1 MSRDFELLRKA
12 ELGGKA
18 TRRTARRG
26 LLFSEFAG
34 SAGNRRL
41 PSGSGPVE
49 QRRSRESEWA
59 RVLMVVRKRWQVTLL
74 FAVIVLC
81 ASAVAVFL
89 IKPEYEPSARLEID
103 PPGSETFSMQPG
115 WGSINEVQYLETHAQ
130 NLQTDDLAIAVI
142 RKLGLDKHPDFGP
155 KGSAESASVDPS
167 RLTAA
172 ENYALR
178 IFRSRLKVLHDPNS
192 RVITVSMTAHDPQV
206 AAKVTNTLV
215 QTFVDRTLKMRHDAI
230 AGSRLW
236 LEGQLE
242 GVRGKVEQA
251 NRDLAAFQK
260 QTGVAD
266 IDEGRNTFGDVMAE
280 LNKQEA
286 QVKSERAQLG
296 SLIQKGR
303 AGGVNS
309 LPLVRENPVVQK
321 LTQNLAEVR
330 AQLAHDL
337 VIYGVNHP
345 NIKKLQSQAD
355 ELEKQLAIQRKETL
369 DQLQTSYEDAQARE
383 KLTAGQKK
391 EATATIGQMAEYN
404 NLKKQAQAQAALY
417 NSLLGRVQEAG
428 IAAASQS
435 SNIRVVDSARILDR
449 PTRPHR
455 VQLLGLGLLAGLFGG
470 ILLAFVRERLD
481 RPLRTPED
489 VRDWTGIASVS
500 VIPQF
505 AGNRHR
511 GLMKTLAWGS
521 HTLAGPAKFLL
532 ERPHSPES
540 EAVRSLNTNIVLA
553 NSEQPQ
559 AMLVTSA
566 LPGEGKTT
574 VAVNL
579 ALALSQHGRTC
590 LVDADLRRS
599 SVAAT
604 FGIRSSK
611 GLGDVLLGAAQ
622 LEDALVSM
630 EDSPDLVILPAGP
643 SSEERAH
650 LVVSM
655 AMKSVMTSLRAQFD
669 FIVVDSAPIMP
680 YADGRALSTVTDA
693 IVFVTRSG
701 ITPAYTMAR
710 SMELL
715 SEVKS
720 AAAVKVV
727 LNAHDF
733 SARDYGSYYGHKK
746 A

>member
-12 ELGGKA
+12 ELGGKGA
-18 TRRTARRG
+18 RRTARRG
-26 LLFSEFAG
+26 LLPEIVGPS
-34 SAGNRRL
+34 GNRSL
-41 PSGSGPVE
+41 PGGVAPVE
-49 QRRSRESEWA
+49 QGRSRESEWA
-59 RVLMVVRKRWQVTLL
+59 RALMVVRKRWPVTLL
-74 FAVIVLC
+74 FAAIVVC
-81 ASAVAVFL
+81 ASAVAVFV

-103 PPGSETFSMQPG
+103 PPGSETFSMQPEG
-115 WGSINEVQYLETHAQ
+115 GGSNEAQYLETQTQ

-142 RKLGLDKHPDFGP
+142 RNLGLDKHPDFGP
-155 KGSAESASVDPS
+155 KPSVASASVDPS

-178 IFRSRLKVLHDPNS
+178 TFRSRLKVLHDPSS
-192 RVITVSMTAHDPQV
+192 RVITVSMAAHDPQV
-206 AAKVTNTLV
+206 AAEVTNTLV

-230 AGSRLW
+230 ADSRTW

-242 GVRGKVEQA
+242 GVRAKVEQS

-266 IDEGRNTFGDVMAE
+266 IDEGRNTFGDVMAD

-296 SLIQKGR
+296 SLIQKAR

-309 LPLVRENPVVQK
+309 LPQVRENPVVQK

-330 AQLAHDL
+330 TQLAQDL

-345 NIKKLQSQAD
+345 NTKKLQSQAD
-355 ELEKQLAIQRKETL
+355 ELEKQLAIQRKEAL
-369 DQLQTSYEDAQARE
+369 DQLQTSYEAARARE
-383 KLTAGQKK
+383 NLTAGQKK

-417 NSLLGRVQEAG
+417 NSLLGRVEEAG

-455 VQLLGLGLLAGLFGG
+455 LQILGLGLFAGLFGG

-489 VRDWTGIASVS
+489 VRDWTGITSVS

-505 AGNRHR
+505 AGNGYR
-511 GLMKTLAWGS
+511 GLMKTLAWRPNI
-521 HTLAGPAKFLL
+521 LPGPAKFLL

-540 EAVRSLNTNIVLA
+540 EAVRSLNTNFVLA
-553 NSEQPQ
+553 NAAQPQ

-574 VAVNL
+574 VAINL

-599 SVAAT
+599 SVAVT
-604 FGIRSSK
+604 FGVHSAK
-611 GLGDVLLGAAQ
+611 GLGDVLIGTAQ
-622 LEDALVSM
+622 LKDALVSI
-630 EDSPDLVILPAGP
+630 EDSPNLVILPAGP

-693 IVFVTRSG
+693 VVFVTRSG
-701 ITPAYTMAR
+701 ITPAHAMAR

-715 SEVKS
+715 FEVRS
-720 AAAVKVV
+720 AAVVKVV

-733 SARDYGSYYGHKK
+733 SARDYGSYYGYKK

>member
-12 ELGGKA
+12 ELAGK
-18 TRRTARRG
+18 TPRRTPRRG
-26 LLFSEFAG
+26 LLAEFTG
-34 SAGNRRL
+34 PAGNK
-41 PSGSGPVE
+41 GFHGDAGPAE
-49 QRRSRESEWA
+49 HGRSRESDWA
-59 RVLMVVRKRWQVTLL
+59 RALMVVRKRWRVALS
-74 FAVIVLC
+74 FAVIVVC
-81 ASAVAVFL
+81 ASAVALLL

-115 WGSINEVQYLETHAQ
+115 GSSPSETQHLETQAQ

-142 RKLGLDKHPDFGP
+142 RKLGLDKDNDFGP
-155 KGSAESASVDPS
+155 KGLTPSGSADPS
-167 RLTAA
+167 RLTPA

-178 IFRSRLKVLHDPNS
+178 TFRSRLKVLHDPNG
-192 RVITVSMTAHDPQV
+192 RVVTVSVAAHDPQL
-206 AAKVTNTLV
+206 AANVTNTLA
-215 QTFVDRTLKMRHDAI
+215 QTFVDRTLTMRRDAI
-230 AGSRLW
+230 ASSRKW
-236 LEGQLE
+236 LEGQLGE
-242 GVRGKVEQA
+242 VRAKVEES
-251 NRDLAAFQK
+251 NRALAAFQK

-266 IDEGRNTFGDVMAE
+266 IDEGRNTFGDVMTD

-286 QVKSERAQLG
+286 QVKSERTQLE
-296 SLIQKGR
+296 SFIQKAR

-309 LPLVRENPVVQK
+309 LPQVRENPVVQK
-321 LTQNLAEVR
+321 LTQNLSEVR
-330 AQLAHDL
+330 AQLAQDL

-345 NIKKLQSQAD
+345 NTKKLQNQAD
-355 ELEKQLAIQRKETL
+355 ELEKQLAIQRKEAL
-369 DQLQTSYEDAQARE
+369 DQLQTSYDAARARE

-391 EATATIGQMAEYN
+391 EATTTIGEMAQYN

-417 NSLLGRVQEAG
+417 NSLLGRVEEAG

-435 SNIRVVDSARILDR
+435 SNIRVVDSARILDQ
-449 PTRPHR
+449 PTRPR
-455 VQLLGLGLLAGLFGG
+455 RLRILGFALVAGLFGG

-489 VRDWTGIASVS
+489 VRDWTGFGSVS

-505 AGNRHR
+505 AGNGHR
-511 GLMKTLAWGS
+511 GLMKNLAWGAN
-521 HTLAGPAKFLL
+521 TLPGPAKFLL
-532 ERPHSPES
+532 DRPHSPES
-540 EAVRSLNTNIVLA
+540 EAVRALNTNIVLA
-553 NSEQPQ
+553 NADQPQ
-559 AMLVTSA
+559 AVLVTSS

-599 SVAAT
+599 CVAAT
-604 FGIRSSK
+604 FGLQCAK
-611 GLGDVLLGAAQ
+611 GLGDVLLGASQ
-622 LEDALVSM
+622 LEETLVSM
-630 EDSPDLVILPAGP
+630 EDSPNLVILPAGQ

-650 LVVSM
+650 LIVSL
-655 AMKSVMTSLRAQFD
+655 AMKSVMSSLRAQFD
-669 FIVVDSAPIMP
+669 FIIVDSAPIMP

-701 ITPAYTMAR
+701 ITPAHAMIR

-715 SEVKS
+715 FDVKS
-720 AAAVKVV
+720 APVVKVV

-733 SARDYGSYYGHKK
+733 SARDYGSYYGYKK
-746 A
+746 T

>member
-12 ELGGKA
+12 ELGGKGA
-18 TRRTARRG
+18 RRTARRSF
-26 LLFSEFAG
+26 LPEIAG
-34 SAGNRRL
+34 PTGNRDL
-41 PSGSGPVE
+41 PGGVGPGE
-49 QRRSRESEWA
+49 QGHSRESEWA
-59 RVLMVVRKRWQVTLL
+59 RALMVVRKRWRLTFL
-74 FAVIVLC
+74 FTAIALC
-81 ASAVAVFL
+81 VSAVAVFT
-89 IKPEYEPSARLEID
+89 IKPEYEPAARLEID

-115 WGSINEVQYLETHAQ
+115 AGGLNEVQYLETQAQ
-130 NLQTDDLAIAVI
+130 NLQSDDLAITVI
-142 RKLGLDKHPDFGP
+142 RKLGLDKNADFAP
-155 KGSAESASVDPS
+155 KASAVSASVDPS

-178 IFRSRLKVLHDPNS
+178 TFRSRLKVLHDPNS
-192 RVITVSMTAHDPQV
+192 RTITVSIAAHDPKV
-206 AAKVTNTLV
+206 AADVTNTLV

-230 AGSRLW
+230 ASSRTW
-236 LEGQLE
+236 LEDQLE
-242 GVRGKVEQA
+242 GVRAKVEQS

-266 IDEGRNTFGDVMAE
+266 IDEGRNTFGDVMTD

-296 SLIQKGR
+296 SLIQKAR

-309 LPLVRENPVVQK
+309 LPQVRENPVVQK

-330 AQLAHDL
+330 TQLAQDL
-337 VIYGVNHP
+337 VIYGINHP
-345 NIKKLQSQAD
+345 NTKKLQSQAD
-355 ELEKQLAIQRKETL
+355 ELEKQLAIQRKEAL
-369 DQLQTSYEDAQARE
+369 DQLQTSYEAARARE
-383 KLTAGQKK
+383 NLTAGQKK

-417 NSLLGRVQEAG
+417 NSLLGRVEEAG

-435 SNIRVVDSARILDR
+435 SNIRVVDSARILDQ

-455 VQLLGLGLLAGLFGG
+455 LQLLGLGFFAGLFGG
-470 ILLAFVRERLD
+470 VVLAFVREGLD

-505 AGNRHR
+505 AGNRYR
-511 GLMKTLAWGS
+511 GLMKTLARPNS
-521 HTLAGPAKFLL
+521 LAGPAKFLL

-540 EAVRSLNTNIVLA
+540 EAVRSMNTNFVLA
-553 NSEQPQ
+553 NAEQPQ

-574 VAVNL
+574 VAINL

-604 FGIRSSK
+604 FGVHSTK
-611 GLGDVLLGAAQ
+611 GLGDVLHGTAQ
-622 LEDALVSM
+622 LADALVSM
-630 EDSPDLVILPAGP
+630 EDSPNLVILPAGP

-655 AMKSVMTSLRAQFD
+655 AMKSVMAHLRAQFD

-693 IVFVTRSG
+693 VVFVTRSG
-701 ITPAYTMAR
+701 ITPAHVMAR

-715 SEVKS
+715 FEVRS
-720 AAAVKVV
+720 AAVVKVV

-733 SARDYGSYYGHKK
+733 SARDYGSYYGYKK